1 MMIDYTLDQTKSVL
15 YFRPT
20 GPLQEKDFVALS
32 QAVNP
37 FIERNRGLSGL
48 LLEVAHFP
56 GWTNLR
62 AATQHF
68 RFVHDH
74 HRKIKK
80 IAIVTDSLLGEAAEQ
95 IATHFVAA
103 TIKHFPFSHLD
114 EAKNWVAST

>member
-15 YFRPT
+15 HVRPT

-32 QAVNP
+32 QAVDP

-56 GWTNLR
+56 GWTNLA

-68 RFVHDH
+68 RFVRDH
-74 HRKIKK
+74 HRRIKK
-80 IAIVTDSLLGEAAEQ
+80 IAIVADSLLGEAVEQ

-103 TIKHFPFSHLD
+103 TIKHFSFSHLD
-114 EAKNWVAST
+114 DAKTWVAST